1 MNKIKIYD
9 VLLPLPFNQTF
20 QYAYSGDENLVYGDF
35 VSVPFKNKIITG
47 CIWKIKSDLK
57 KKIPIKKIRHI
68 EKKLNFLPLSKEN
81 REFIN
86 WVSNYTMNK
95 LGQIL
100 KLTLSSKK
108 IFEKDGKKNFLEK
121 LQVHKKKSILTLEQ
135 ENAKNFIF
143 KKINESKF
151 SIIAIDGIAG
161 SGKTE
166 VYFETIYKVLK
177 KEKQVLVLLPE
188 ISMTTQWFDRFNK
201 RFKFKPLVW
210 HSNIK
215 IKDKIQI
222 WKSVINGNNNV
233 IVGARSAL
241 FLPFSNLGLIIL
253 DEEHDQSFKQEE
265 GVIYNARDM
274 AIVRAKKINIP
285 IILCSATL
293 SIETKHNINEKKYDV
308 VYLKKRYGKASLPE
322 IKIIDLIKNPPE
334 KNSWLSEEV
343 HKEIQN
349 TLKKDNQILLFLN
362 RKGFAPYVFCN
373 TCGKKFNCPNCDVG
387 LVYHKNI
394 NSLLCHH
401 CGFKSVMPKKKE
413 GCEKECNFYLYGP
426 GVERINE
433 EIKEKYKNYR
443 VEILTSDVMSNQE
456 KGKKIIKEFESQ
468 KIKIIIGTQILAK
481 GHHFPKLTLVV
492 VVDSDIGF
500 FGGDLRAA
508 EKTFQLLMQ
517 VAGRAG
523 RTDVIGKVLIQ
534 STMPNNA
541 IFRNL
546 INFNVEKFFLEEL
559 NVRKSANLP
568 PFKKLCSIMLTSKN
582 EKNLKNF
589 CNILRSKINTSNDFE
604 VLGPAPPYISYLRNK
619 FRQRFIVRCSKNKNI
634 QSFVRNWIGSIKTPF
649 NIKTYIDIDPYN
661 FS

>member
-1 MNKIKIYD
+1 VVSN
-9 VLLPLPFNQTF
+9 LLCQ
-20 QYAYSGDENLVYGDF
+20 
-35 VSVPFKNKIITG
+35 
-47 CIWKIKSDLK
+47 K
-57 KKIPIKKIRHI
+57 KKK
-68 EKKLNFLPLSKEN
+68 
-81 REFIN
+81 
-86 WVSNYTMNK
+86 
-95 LGQIL
+95 
-100 KLTLSSKK
+100 
-108 IFEKDGKKNFLEK
+108 
-121 LQVHKKKSILTLEQ
+121 
-135 ENAKNFIF
+135 
-143 KKINESKF
+143 
-151 SIIAIDGIAG
+151 
-161 SGKTE
+161 
-166 VYFETIYKVLK
+166 
-177 KEKQVLVLLPE
+177 
-188 ISMTTQWFDRFNK
+188 
-201 RFKFKPLVW
+201 
-210 HSNIK
+210 
-215 IKDKIQI
+215 
-222 WKSVINGNNNV
+222 
-233 IVGARSAL
+233 
-241 FLPFSNLGLIIL
+241 
-253 DEEHDQSFKQEE
+253 
-265 GVIYNARDM
+265 
-274 AIVRAKKINIP
+274 
-285 IILCSATL
+285 
-293 SIETKHNINEKKYDV
+293 
-308 VYLKKRYGKASLPE
+308 
-322 IKIIDLIKNPPE
+322 
-334 KNSWLSEEV
+334 
-343 HKEIQN
+343 
-349 TLKKDNQILLFLN
+349 
-362 RKGFAPYVFCN
+362 
-373 TCGKKFNCPNCDVG
+373 
-387 LVYHKNI
+387 
-394 NSLLCHH
+394 
-401 CGFKSVMPKKKE
+401 

-546 INFNVEKFFLEEL
+546 INFNVEEFFLEEL

>member
-215 IKDKIQI
+215 IKDKIQ
-222 WKSVINGNNNV
+222 
-233 IVGARSAL
+233 
-241 FLPFSNLGLIIL
+241 P
-253 DEEHDQSFKQEE
+253 
-265 GVIYNARDM
+265 
-274 AIVRAKKINIP
+274 
-285 IILCSATL
+285 
-293 SIETKHNINEKKYDV
+293 
-308 VYLKKRYGKASLPE
+308 
-322 IKIIDLIKNPPE
+322 
-334 KNSWLSEEV
+334 
-343 HKEIQN
+343 
-349 TLKKDNQILLFLN
+349 
-362 RKGFAPYVFCN
+362 VF
-373 TCGKKFNCPNCDVG
+373 
-387 LVYHKNI
+387 
-394 NSLLCHH
+394 
-401 CGFKSVMPKKKE
+401 M
-413 GCEKECNFYLYGP
+413 
-426 GVERINE
+426 
-433 EIKEKYKNYR
+433 
-443 VEILTSDVMSNQE
+443 
-456 KGKKIIKEFESQ
+456 
-468 KIKIIIGTQILAK
+468 
-481 GHHFPKLTLVV
+481 
-492 VVDSDIGF
+492 
-500 FGGDLRAA
+500 
-508 EKTFQLLMQ
+508 FQ
-517 VAGRAG
+517 
-523 RTDVIGKVLIQ
+523 DK
-534 STMPNNA
+534 
-541 IFRNL
+541 
-546 INFNVEKFFLEEL
+546 
-559 NVRKSANLP
+559 
-568 PFKKLCSIMLTSKN
+568 
-582 EKNLKNF
+582 
-589 CNILRSKINTSNDFE
+589 
-604 VLGPAPPYISYLRNK
+604 
-619 FRQRFIVRCSKNKNI
+619 
-634 QSFVRNWIGSIKTPF
+634 
-649 NIKTYIDIDPYN
+649 
-661 FS
+661 